1 MNPQFVAVAQLG
13 FTLDRADEAR
23 QVGPAPWTSPKR
35 LCVQVRAVNDG
46 VMSAFDP
53 QSKTSVY
60 RRFVP

>member
-23 QVGPAPWTSPKR
+23 RDVGFR
-35 LCVQVRAVNDG
+35 
-46 VMSAFDP
+46 P
-53 QSKTSVY
+53 QSRTSIY